1 MRSPTLPL
9 LLTLIAAAATTTPVA
24 ATAQD
29 SSTVARD
36 SVRRAPQVMGTVE
49 VRADGS
55 RRVGYRPGLSSSST
69 RTLTPL
75 REIPQSITSF
85 SAPLLRDLNLPTVAR
100 AMEYVPG
107 VVMGQGEGHRDAPT
121 IRGQSTTADFFVDGV
136 RDDAQYYRDTYNVAQ
151 LDALKGSNAAVF
163 GRGGGG
169 GVINRVM
176 KQAQFTPVYSGR
188 AETGS
193 WNQRRLT
200 LDLGQRI
207 APRTAGRINLL
218 HEAGDGFRRAFDYE
232 RNGITPTV
240 AVLAGPVLLQAG
252 GEHFT
257 DRRVVDR
264 GIPSFSGAP
273 APLDA
278 RAFVGDPSQN
288 RSTLTAQN
296 GYVMATWSARPGLEL
311 RNHTRA
317 YRYDKF
323 YQNTFANSALNATGT
338 QFTIGGY
345 NNSNDRRSLFNQ
357 TDAVWSLTRGAVK
370 QTLLV
375 GTELSRQRTDNYRET
390 AYFNNTA
397 TSFAVT
403 PAAPTVSVPVTWR
416 QSASDANNRAS
427 TTVAAV
433 FLQEQLSLG
442 QYVRLLG
449 GVRHDRFTMQLDDHR
464 TGNRFGRTDHLLA
477 PRGAL
482 ILTPSSALSFYG
494 SWSMAYLPSSGDQF
508 GSLTASTETIKPEA
522 FRNREAGLK
531 WALRPTLDLTAAW
544 YLLDRSNTTA
554 PDPLDATRLVQT
566 GRQQTRGAEFGVQGA
581 VLPRWDIMGGVAV
594 QRATIVSRTS
604 AARAGASVPLVP
616 HTTASVWNKVRVTRQ
631 TSLSLGVVHQGH
643 RYAAVDNTVRL
654 PAFTRLDAGLFLG
667 LPRGLSTQL
676 HVENALDTR
685 YTATSQ
691 GNNNIMPG
699 AGRTL
704 RLVLAY

>member
-1 MRSPTLPL
+1 MHASTRPLVLALLAALPASL
-9 LLTLIAAAATTTPVA
+9 A
-24 ATAQD
+24 AQD
-29 SSTVARD
+29 SVAVD
-36 SVRRAPQVMGTVE
+36 SLKKAQALGTIE
-49 VRADGS
+49 VRADGA
-55 RRVGYRPGLSSSST
+55 RRKGYRPTLSSSST
-69 RTLTPL
+69 RTLTPI
-75 REIPQSITSF
+75 REIPQAITSF

-121 IRGQSTTADFFVDGV
+121 IRGQSTTADFYVDGV

-193 WNQRRLT
+193 WNQRRFS
-200 LDLGQRI
+200 LDVGQRI
-207 APRTAGRINLL
+207 APHTAGRVNVL

-232 RNGITPTV
+232 RSGINPTV
-240 AVLAGPVLLQAG
+240 AVLAGPVLVQAG
-252 GEHFT
+252 GEHFS
-257 DRRVVDR
+257 DRRTVDR
-264 GIPSFSGAP
+264 GIPSFAGAP

-278 RAFVGDPSQN
+278 RAFVGDPTQN
-288 RSTLTAQN
+288 HGTLTAQS
-296 GYVMATWSARPGLEL
+296 GYVMATWSARPGLQL
-311 RNHTRA
+311 RTHART
-317 YRYDKF
+317 YHYDKF
-323 YQNTFANSALNATGT
+323 YQNTFANSGLNSAGT

-345 NNSNDRRSLFNQ
+345 NNSNDRHSLFNQ
-357 TDAVWSLTRGAVK
+357 TDLVWEASRGAVK

-375 GTELSRQRTDNYRET
+375 GTEVSRQRTDNYRET

-397 TSFAVT
+397 TSFTVT
-403 PAAPTVSVPVTWR
+403 PASPTVTVPVTWR
-416 QSASDANNRAS
+416 QSATDANNRAT
-427 TTVAAV
+427 TTVAAAFV
-433 FLQEQLSLG
+433 QEQLKLG
-442 QYVRLLG
+442 THVSLLG
-449 GVRHDRFTMQLDDHR
+449 GVRHDRFTMALTDRR
-464 TGNRFGRTDHLLA
+464 TGNQFDRTDNLLA

-482 ILTPSSALSFYG
+482 IITPASPISLYG
-494 SWSMAYLPSSGDQF
+494 SWSMSYLPSSGDQF

-522 FRNREAGLK
+522 FRNREVGLK
-531 WALRPTLDLTAAW
+531 WAFLPTVDVTAAW
-544 YLLDRSNTTA
+544 FVLDRSNTTA

-566 GRQQTRGAEFGVQGA
+566 GRQQTHGTELGLQGA
-581 VLPRWDIMGGVAV
+581 VTSRWDIMGGVAL
-594 QRATIVSRTS
+594 QRARIVSRTS

-616 HTTASVWNKVRVTRQ
+616 HTTASVWNKLRITRQ
-631 TSLSLGVVHQGH
+631 SSVSLGVVHQGD

-654 PAFTRLDAGLFLG
+654 PAFTRLDGSVFLN
-667 LPRGLSTQL
+667 LPRGLSTQVHL
-676 HVENALDTR
+676 ENVLDTR

-699 AGRTL
+699 TGRTV